1 MKKDTVLLTTSTP
14 TGERKE
20 RVDPA
25 DPSLG
30 EPLLRGNNP
39 LLPSSVLRLPIG
51 QLNRGASG
59 DFEWAR
65 ERLRVLS
72 ADSTPSWS
80 ASTPTWP
87 SGRRTASTMRSAT
100 ARRWR

>member
-1 MKKDTVLLTTSTP
+1 M
-14 TGERKE
+14 
-20 RVDPA
+20 DPA

-39 LLPSSVLRLPIG
+39 LLPSGVLRLPIG

-72 ADSTPSWS
+72 ADSTPSWN
-80 ASTPTWP
+80 ASMPIWP
-87 SGRRTASTMRSAT
+87 NGRRTVSMMHSAM
-100 ARRWR
+100 ARPWR